1 MWQPSAPMDAIRA
14 RATLFAG
21 IRQFF
26 AQRQVMEVET
36 PLLCRS
42 TAMDPYL
49 DSFSISSNF
58 ERPNFDCPNSSEY
71 FLQTSPEFP
80 MKRLLA
86 AGSGPIFQIAKAFRR
101 DEQSSRHNPEFTL
114 LEWYQP
120 GYSLLELQQELLDL
134 ITVLARELG
143 CGGEPCEEAGAVTS
157 TSYGDLFESVVGLDP
172 HTCSVDQLALV
183 AKQKVNFVGA
193 GLSREAWL
201 DLLMSH
207 LVEPEMPKGFLALT
221 DFPSGQAALAE
232 VELDAKG
239 RKVAKRLELYIGGVE
254 LANGYQELINPEE
267 QRRRFDA
274 DNRKREQL
282 GHRSLPIPEPLLAA
296 LDAGMPASSGVAV
309 GLDRLLMALLG
320 KQQLTDVL
328 CFPWDRA

>member
-1 MWQPSAPMDAIRA
+1 MWQPSASMDAIRA
-14 RATLFAG
+14 RAKLTAG
-21 IRQFF
+21 VRRFF

-36 PLLCRS
+36 PLLCQS

-49 DSFSISSNF
+49 DSFSIS
-58 ERPNFDCPNSSEY
+58 PNSKEY

-86 AGSGPIFQIAKAFRR
+86 AGSGPIFQICKAFRC
-101 DEQSSRHNPEFTL
+101 DEQSSRHNPEFSL

-120 GYSLLELQQELLDL
+120 GFSLLDLQQELLDL
-134 ITVLARELG
+134 ISMLAHELDVDG
-143 CGGEPCEEAGAVTS
+143 WNEAVTCV
-157 TSYGDLFESVVGLDP
+157 SYGDLFESVVGVDP
-172 HTCSVDQLALV
+172 HTCRIDQLAFI

-193 GLSREAWL
+193 DLSREAWL

-207 LVEPEMPKGFLALT
+207 LVEPEMPQGLLALT
-221 DFPSGQAALAE
+221 DFPAGQAALAE

-239 RKVAKRLELYIGGVE
+239 RSVAKRLELYIGGVE

-267 QRRRFDA
+267 QRRRFEE

-282 GHRSLPIPEPLLAA
+282 GYRSLPIPEYLLAA
-296 LDAGMPASSGVAV
+296 LESGMPASSGIAL
-309 GLDRLLMALLG
+309 GLDRLLMMLLE
-320 KQQLTDVL
+320 KQQLSDVL
-328 CFPWDRA
+328 CFPWDSA